1 MLINSLGELD
11 TANGSGLLQLVGLNQ
26 LRHGN
31 MKLATVQRTF
41 NNHLLAMRQMHHKFA
56 LKRPSID

>member
-1 MLINSLGELD
+1 
-11 TANGSGLLQLVGLNQ
+11 
-26 LRHGN
+26 